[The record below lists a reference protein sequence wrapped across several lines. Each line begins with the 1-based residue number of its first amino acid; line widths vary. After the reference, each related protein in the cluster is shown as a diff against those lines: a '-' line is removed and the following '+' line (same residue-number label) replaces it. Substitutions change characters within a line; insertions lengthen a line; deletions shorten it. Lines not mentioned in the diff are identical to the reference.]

1 MPKYHSTSHPSM
13 NDGWKSDLE
22 AHIKE
27 RYLKRTGGMDQSTRT
42 TSASSRPS
50 GVMEGVARSVSQAA
64 VFILDTQKTQKQV
77 YGSGK
82 NTPVVDLGQL
92 IRNGMLTSIL
102 TSGCV
107 FGTYYR
113 VYYGIGDEKWYAG
126 PCAALSTSI
135 VKIPIS
141 NCMRCMQSGHAK
153 NIVVAAKNIGK
164 TKGWRGLYSGY
175 GMSLLED
182 LIEFDTRARM
192 YQCLRERVPYSFEEK
207 AWKTVIGGSIGAF
220 TGAFTAWMTTPFD
233 TVRSQMAVAKI
244 NQNGWKV
251 AHKIFRERGL
261 PGLYAGGILRASS
274 SALKS
279 SIFFLCV
286 EALQV

>member
-1 MPKYHSTSHPSM
+1 M
-13 NDGWKSDLE
+13 
-22 AHIKE
+22 
-27 RYLKRTGGMDQSTRT
+27 KRAGGMMDQSTRT
-42 TSASSRPS
+42 SSSASASRPNTN
-50 GVMEGVARSVSQAA
+50 GMMEGVARSVSQAA

-77 YGSGK
+77 YGSGVGTK
-82 NTPVVDLGQL
+82 NAPTIDLGQL
-92 IRNGMLTSIL
+92 LRNGMLTSVL

-113 VYYGIGDEKWYAG
+113 VYYGIGDEHWYAG
-126 PCAALSTSI
+126 PCAALSTSV

-141 NCMRCMQSGHAK
+141 NCMRCMQSGQAK

-164 TKGWRGLYSGY
+164 TKGVRGLYSGY
-175 GMSLLED
+175 GMSLMED

-192 YQCLRERVPYSFEEK
+192 YQYLREKIPKSFEEK
-207 AWKTVIGGSIGAF
+207 TWKTMIGGSIGAF

-233 TVRSQMAVAKI
+233 TVRSHMAVSKT
-244 NQNGWKV
+244 NQNGWIV
-251 AHKIFRERGL
+251 ARNILRERGI